1 MENRYGIEIELENC
15 RRLDRFGFPDMWL
28 MEGDG
33 SLRNSGMEFKSAR
46 DYTLSDAKTSLS
58 YLHSFFEGNEI
69 VVEAN
74 SRCGV
79 HVHMDVRDMS
89 HAQVYNLL
97 CNYSMIEPTFFAYVS
112 SFGEDREGSH
122 FCVPYYHVRDRAANL
137 MLAFK
142 DYNLDSIQNYGR
154 KYMAL
159 NVLPYLRFGS
169 VEWRQFPAILPVTS
183 IVQWL
188 DILDKFKERSKLGVF
203 SEEEIQPW
211 LDEVFPS
218 LSSEDRIDTGLET
231 YYYHT
236 LPEREEAS
244 ITRPPPAA
252 GRSPEF
258 TTIDDLFAADDPF
271 ATTAD
276 FPWIEG
282 TRPAPVPRDEEI
294 DFGDEEPEPPD
305 EEEFDEEEWRL
316 NMDIVNEIPEE
327 LRLFTISHTWVETI
341 SHPEWRALPARHR
354 LQLLRWRELE
364 RGTHP
369 E

>member
-15 RRLDRFGFPDMWL
+15 RRLDRFGFPPMWTV
-28 MEGDG
+28 EGDG
-33 SLRNSGMEFKSAR
+33 SLRNAGMEFKSSR
-46 DYTLSDAKTSLS
+46 DYSLSDAKSSLA

-69 VVEAN
+69 AVEAN
-74 SRCGV
+74 PRCGV

-89 HAQVYNLL
+89 HEQVYNLL
-97 CNYSMIEPTFFAYVS
+97 CNYSMIEPTFFAYVN

-122 FCVPYYHVRDRAANL
+122 FCVPYYHVRDRAASL

-142 DYNLDSIQNYGR
+142 DYNLDNIQHYGR

-183 IVQWL
+183 ITQWL

-236 LPEREEAS
+236 LPEREES
-244 ITRPPPAA
+244 SVVRPE
-252 GRSPEF
+252 RVRM
-258 TTIDDLFAADDPF
+258 DLDEIF
-271 ATTAD
+271 
-276 FPWIEG
+276 G
-282 TRPAPVPRDEEI
+282 TPSGTFRDIVGEV
-294 DFGDEEPEPPD
+294 DFGDEEVEPMHMPDDEEDEEVDDGHIPPPD
-305 EEEFDEEEWRL
+305 L
-316 NMDIVNEIPEE
+316 DILAEVPTE
-327 LRLFTISHTWVETI
+327 LRRYALTHSWIETMRHPLWQTISFT
-341 SHPEWRALPARHR
+341 HR
-354 LQLLRWRELE
+354 THLLRWRELE
-364 RGTHP
+364 RADQP